1 MNTLENFHNFL
12 EIREED
18 YCIVYATGNI
28 FPVENIISVE
38 KKYGEVIKD
47 FLNFDFIDK
56 IANAINPIPAKSK
69 YINDYIDE
77 CYQKL
82 KNNNNEIVLI
92 FFLEEY
98 RCILLDIFDDP
109 NEDIV
114 SNVKFYL
121 YSLIMIQEN
130 LLSFIRTG
138 EISNGL
144 LTMLKSITNIQ
155 VRIDFSKTTSYNF
168 LYETRDI
175 YSLLAIDIKMIKDK
189 SIIIKK
195 CANCGKYFIPSNRSD
210 EIYCDNVFRSG
221 KTCKQVGYEEKEKK
235 DPFKSLYTKARKT
248 QHARIHRNIENKP
261 NYKEAHYIPWR
272 TAAEKAR
279 DYYKS
284 INDLDGFQKWIED
297 NKDSF

>member
-18 YCIVYATGNI
+18 YRIVYATGNI

-56 IANAINPIPAKSK
+56 IANAINPIPSKSE

-82 KNNNNEIVLI
+82 KNNNDEIVLI

-98 RCILLDIFDDP
+98 RRILLDICDNP
-109 NEDIV
+109 NEDII

-138 EISNGL
+138 QIPNEL
-144 LTMLKSITNIQ
+144 LTMLKAIINIQ

-189 SIIIKK
+189 SITIKK

-235 DPFKSLYTKARKT
+235 DPFKVLYTKARKT
-248 QHARIHRNIENKP
+248 QHARIRYNIENKP
-261 NYKEAHYIPWR
+261 HYKEDHYIPWR
-272 TAAEKAR
+272 MAAEKAR
-279 DYYKS
+279 DHFRS
-284 INDLDGFQKWIED
+284 VNDLNGFKKWIED